1 MRPSSRSFVSQEA
14 DSIRYTMTVRISVR
28 FTADGQVLFL
38 SELGHVLDVSSEAG
52 RRRDQRSQSRG
63 LEEARRNRIEQ
74 KKSLEV
80 RAGVRPTG

>member
-14 DSIRYTMTVRISVR
+14 DTIRYTMTIRTSVR

-38 SELGHVLDVSSEAG
+38 SELGHVLDVSSEVG

-63 LEEARRNRIEQ
+63 LEDARRNRMEQ